1 MLRQIL
7 LYRLYAFYEQLN
19 LALLM
24 SVLRYLDYVLELVGI
39 GLREIERE
47 LCAGGADELIEHAR
61 RENYRFERTAR
72 FAAERSRTHSGKTY
86 RNARL
91 RDKSKAEV
99 VADETVFLCYEAA
112 EERARVFADYSHE
125 EIAYADNDERHAA
138 YGRGTVKERAE
149 VEIKSRT
156 HEEQQKY
163 RRAEIIE
170 LLE

>member
-47 LCAGGADELIEHAR
+47 LRAGGADELIEHAR
-61 RENYRFERTAR
+61 REDYRFERTAR
-72 FAAERSRTHSGKTY
+72 FERPRAHRGETD

-91 RDKSKAEV
+91 RDKRKAEV

-138 YGRGTVKERAE
+138 YGRGAVEERAE

-156 HEEQQKY
+156 HKEQQEY